1 MIVRVSS
8 RKPNWLTTT
17 LDALRTD
24 GCAVVED
31 VLEAPMLSAVREGLY
46 AGLELVQS
54 RIGTE
59 RLRRAGEIGVVRAPM
74 LASDA
79 FFRLLES
86 PQILQIVDATVS
98 PTAILHLQN
107 GFLLPPAQ
115 PGDETRFQRNFHRD
129 FPRVLNGYVCSINTL
144 IAIDEFTA
152 DNGATV
158 VVPGTHQASS
168 APSEERLERDAVPA
182 ECEAGS
188 MIVFDSTLWHA
199 AGKNATAHDRCAV
212 NQQFTR
218 SYFKQQ
224 IDYVRCLGTERVLR
238 QAARTQQ
245 LLGWYTR
252 VPDSLE
258 QYYSEERVYRA
269 GQG

>member
-1 MIVRVSS
+1 MVEDVFDAA
-8 RKPNWLTTT
+8 T
-17 LDALRTD
+17 LDA
-24 GCAVVED
+24 
-31 VLEAPMLSAVREGLY
+31 VRDGLY
-46 AGLELVQS
+46 AGRELVQS
-54 RIGTE
+54 RIGID
-59 RLRRAGEIGVVRAPM
+59 RLQRAGELGVVRVPM

-79 FFRLLES
+79 FFRLLEA
-86 PQILQIVDATVS
+86 PEILEIVDATVS

-107 GFLLPPAQ
+107 GFVLPPAQ
-115 PGDETRFQRNFHRD
+115 PADGAPFQRSFHRD
-129 FPRVLNGYVCSINTL
+129 FPRVLNGYLCSINTL

-152 DNGATV
+152 GNGATI
-158 VVPGTHQASS
+158 VVPGTHQSS
-168 APSEERLERDAVPA
+168 SPWPEEVLARDAVAA
-182 ECEAGS
+182 ECGAGS

-199 AGKNATAHDRCAV
+199 AGQNSTAQDRCAV

-224 IDYVRCLGTERVLR
+224 MDYVRCLGAQRILSR
-238 QAARTQQ
+238 QERTQQ

-252 VPDSLE
+252 IPDSLE

>member
-1 MIVRVSS
+1 MTV
-8 RKPNWLTTT
+8 LE
-17 LDALRTD
+17 ALRTD
-24 GCAVVED
+24 GCAVVEEVFD
-31 VLEAPMLSAVREGLY
+31 TSTLDAVREGLY
-46 AGLELVQS
+46 AGRELVQS
-54 RIGTE
+54 RIGVD
-59 RLRRAGEIGVVRAPM
+59 RLERAGEIGVVRVPM

-79 FFRLLES
+79 FFRLLEA
-86 PQILQIVDATVS
+86 PEILEIVDATVS

-115 PGDETRFQRNFHRD
+115 PGNETRFQRSFHRD

-158 VVPGTHQASS
+158 VVPGTHQSAS
-168 APSEERLERDAVPA
+168 APDKEILERDAVPA
-182 ECEAGS
+182 ECAAGS

-199 AGKNATAHDRCAV
+199 AGRNATAQDRCAV

-224 IDYVRCLGTERVLR
+224 MDYVRCLGEERVFR
-238 QAARTQQ
+238 QSERTQQ

-252 VPDSLE
+252 MPDSLE
-258 QYYSEERVYRA
+258 QYYSDERVYRA